1 MALPRRFLSG
11 SFFAVFCL
19 LWALFQAGGCCSVP
33 EIIVLD
39 DPLTPEEHN
48 DLGVAYETEGKYDLA
63 IKEYQKALKK
73 NPYLLVSKV
82 NLGNAYARQGQYQ
95 KAVSVYEDAVKR
107 QTEVVPELWNNLAW
121 VYYKLGEK
129 TTKAEQLC
137 REAIEADP
145 LNRYLYWDTL
155 GEVLTAR
162 GKTHEAI
169 EAFRSSIITT
179 PKGDDKTLIRT
190 YIHMAKAYCAAGLKG
205 EAEESIN
212 TALSYGPSE
221 AVKEELDALLADI
234 RQACP
239 YDLPAK

>member
-1 MALPRRFLSG
+1 MTSSCRFLAG
-11 SFFAVFCL
+11 SLIAVFCL
-19 LWALFQAGGCCSVP
+19 LWLLFQLGGCCSVP
-33 EIIVLD
+33 EIIVLE
-39 DPLTPEEHN
+39 DPLTAEEHN

-95 KAVSVYEDAVKR
+95 KAVSFYEDAVKR

-121 VYYKLGEK
+121 VYYKIGEK
-129 TTKAEQLC
+129 ATKAEQLC

-145 LNRYLYWDTL
+145 FNCYLYWDTL

-169 EAFRSSIITT
+169 EAFRSSIMTT
-179 PKGDDKTLIRT
+179 PKGDHKTLIRT
-190 YIHMAKAYCAAGLKG
+190 YIHLAKAHCAAGSRDK
-205 EAEESIN
+205 AEESIN
-212 TALSYGPSE
+212 TALSYSPSE
-221 AVKEELDALLADI
+221 AVKKELDTLLSDV
-234 RQACP
+234 RKGCP
-239 YDLPAK
+239 